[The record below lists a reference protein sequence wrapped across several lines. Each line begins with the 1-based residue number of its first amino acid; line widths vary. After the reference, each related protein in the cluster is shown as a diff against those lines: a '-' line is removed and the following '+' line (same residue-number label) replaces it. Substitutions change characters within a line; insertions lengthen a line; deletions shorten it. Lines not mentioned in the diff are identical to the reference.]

1 MMTAAAT
8 NNGYQPIFDILQEIK
23 KAFAADALMAS
34 LAMIFVGIDAMA
46 WLSLPGDRNNVKRAD
61 FCNWVD
67 AYFKSDPS
75 ESYRYS
81 GIDLYAARCALL
93 HTYGSR
99 SELHA
104 RANPP
109 KTFGYL
115 DNGPHQTD
123 GSQLVLISIGLL
135 IEDFRM
141 ALEGFLVAVLKDSD
155 LKARIDKRIPA
166 LVTMWPVRH

>member
-1 MMTAAAT
+1 MTTAMAT
-8 NNGYQPIFDILQEIK
+8 NNGFQPIFDILQEIK
-23 KAFAADALMAS
+23 KSFAADALMAS

-46 WLSLPGDRNNVKRAD
+46 WLSLPIDRNSVKRDD

-67 AYFKSDPS
+67 AYLKAEPG
-75 ESYRYS
+75 ESYQYA

-93 HTYGSR
+93 HTYGSLSDLHVR
-99 SELHA
+99 S
-104 RANPP
+104 NPP

-123 GSQLVLISIGLL
+123 GSQIVLISIGLL

-141 ALEGFLVAVLKDSD
+141 AVESFLSTVLKDAD
-155 LKARIDKRIPA
+155 LKARINKRIPA

>member
-1 MMTAAAT
+1 MSAAIT
-8 NNGYQPIFDILQEIK
+8 NMGYQPIIDILQEIK

-46 WLSLPGDRNNVKRAD
+46 WLSLPKDRNSVKGDD

-67 AYFKSDPS
+67 TYFKSDPE
-75 ESYRYS
+75 ESYQYA
-81 GIDLYAARCALL
+81 GIDLYAARCAML
-93 HTYGSR
+93 HTYGSLSNLHVR
-99 SELHA
+99 SS
-104 RANPP
+104 PP

-115 DNGPHQTD
+115 DNGSHQTD
-123 GSQLVLISIGLL
+123 GSQNVLISIGLL

-141 ALEGFLVAVLKDSD
+141 ALEIFLSAVLKDAD